1 MIISIDR
8 EKAFDKIQHPFM
20 IKTLQKVGTVAI
32 YFNIIKVTYD
42 KPTTYILLNSEKLKS
57 FPAKSG
63 TRQGCPFLPL

>member
-1 MIISIDR
+1 
-8 EKAFDKIQHPFM
+8 M